1 MQQHCFADSVS
12 VVVAAAV
19 ETRAFA
25 AVVVVV
31 VVENWAIVAVVV
43 VENQT
48 FVTGYFPATASGYYR
63 PADGSVG

>member
-12 VVVAAAV
+12 VVVAAAA

-31 VVENWAIVAVVV
+31 VENLAIVAVVV

-48 FVTGYFPATASGYYR
+48 FVTGCFQATASGYYR